1 MKRLTYETFLA
12 LAKLYN
18 FRKTAEQLNTTQSN
32 VSARIKALEEDLGG
46 SLFVRSPQA
55 VTLTPLG
62 RELVPFAEDIL
73 RSMDRFAH
81 AAGMNPDQEGTL
93 RLALSETMVSTLL
106 PAFIREFSAF
116 YPRADVEIS
125 VDSTTNQR
133 QQLID
138 RAVDLAFLMG
148 PVSEYEVTNLPLL
161 NLPMIWVV
169 AADHPLASR
178 GRIGIEDLAASP
190 VLSYARNSRPFVELR
205 EALTNAGIRS
215 PRLFSSNAL
224 SASIGMTKAGLGICT
239 LPDVVARPHIESG
252 DVVRMDADIP
262 LNDLRFTASFLN
274 NTASG
279 LAKSAATMAA
289 RIANDLEI

>member
-12 LAKLYN
+12 LAKLCN

-46 SLFVRSPQA
+46 TLFVRSSQA

-73 RSMDRFAH
+73 CSMDRFAH
-81 AAGMNPDQEGTL
+81 AAGLNPDQEGTL
-93 RLALSETMVSTLL
+93 RLALSENMVSALL
-106 PAFIREFSAF
+106 PEFMREFTAF
-116 YPRADVEIS
+116 YPRADVEIT

-138 RAVDLAFLMG
+138 RTVDLAFLMG
-148 PVSEYEVTNLPLL
+148 PVSEYDVTNLPLL

-169 AADHPLASR
+169 AADHPAADR
-178 GRIGIEDLAASP
+178 GRIGLDDLATSP

-205 EALTNAGIRS
+205 EALIKAGIRN

-224 SASIGMTKAGLGICT
+224 NASLGMTRAGLGICT
-239 LPDVVARPHIESG
+239 LPEVFARPHIERG
-252 DVVRMDADIP
+252 EVVRVDADIP
-262 LNDLRFTASFLN
+262 LKDLRFTASFLN
-274 NTASG
+274 DTASG
-279 LAKSAATMAA
+279 LARNAAAMAA
-289 RIANDLEI
+289 RIADKLDV

>member
-12 LAKLYN
+12 LAKLCN

-46 SLFVRSPQA
+46 ALFVRSSQA

-93 RLALSETMVSTLL
+93 RLALSENMVSTLL
-106 PAFIREFSAF
+106 PDFMREFTAF
-116 YPRADVEIS
+116 YPRADVEITI
-125 VDSTTNQR
+125 DSTTNQR

-138 RAVDLAFLMG
+138 RTVDLAFLMG
-148 PVSEYEVTNLPLL
+148 PVSEYDVTNLPLL

-169 AADHPLASR
+169 AADHPLATQE
-178 GRIGIEDLAASP
+178 RIRVQDLAASP

-205 EALTNAGIRS
+205 DALTSAGIRN

-224 SASIGMTKAGLGICT
+224 SASLGMTKAGLGICT
-239 LPDVVARPHIESG
+239 LPEAFARPHIERG
-252 DVVRMDADIP
+252 EVVRMDADIP

-274 NTASG
+274 DTASG
-279 LAKSAATMAA
+279 LAKSAAAMAA
-289 RIANDLEI
+289 RIADSLDI